1 MTAKM
6 VNLFYIYLIKK
17 NEKESKEE
25 IERAFKLF
33 SYDNNDK
40 ITF

>member
-1 MTAKM
+1 M
-6 VNLFYIYLIKK
+6 VIIFYKK

-33 SYDNNDK
+33 AFDMPDK
-40 ITF
+40 ISFEDLK